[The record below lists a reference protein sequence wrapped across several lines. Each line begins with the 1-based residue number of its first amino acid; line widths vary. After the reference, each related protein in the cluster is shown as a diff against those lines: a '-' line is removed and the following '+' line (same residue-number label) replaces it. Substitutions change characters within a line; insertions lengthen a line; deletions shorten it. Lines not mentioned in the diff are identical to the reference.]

1 MESAHYVYYH
11 YYSHYLWSSGR
22 IDRDALGFNL
32 ILMNQ
37 ISFSQ
42 AAELHTI
49 SQDLER
55 ALLIYN
61 AKLTLLLNT
70 PANDSQEEMVKSM
83 QIAEISREIRAI
95 LKQLN
100 EDEGIAGI

>member
-1 MESAHYVYYH
+1 
-11 YYSHYLWSSGR
+11 
-22 IDRDALGFNL
+22 
-32 ILMNQ
+32 MNT

-49 SQDLER
+49 SEDLQR

-61 AKLTLLLNT
+61 AKLTLLFNT
-70 PANDSQEEMVKSM
+70 PANDPQEEMVKSM
-83 QIAEISREIRAI
+83 QIAEITREIRAI

-100 EDEGIAGI
+100 QDEGIAGI

>member
-1 MESAHYVYYH
+1 
-11 YYSHYLWSSGR
+11 
-22 IDRDALGFNL
+22 
-32 ILMNQ
+32 MNK

-49 SQDLER
+49 SEDLER

-61 AKLTLLLNT
+61 AKLTLLFNT
-70 PANDSQEEMVKSM
+70 PANDPQEEIVKSL
-83 QIAEISREIRAI
+83 QIYEITREIRAI

-100 EDEGIAGI
+100 QDEGIAGI

>member
-1 MESAHYVYYH
+1 
-11 YYSHYLWSSGR
+11 
-22 IDRDALGFNL
+22 
-32 ILMNQ
+32 MNK

-49 SQDLER
+49 SEDLER

-61 AKLTLLLNT
+61 AKLTLLFNT
-70 PANDSQEEMVKSM
+70 PANDPQEEIVKSL
-83 QIAEISREIRAI
+83 QIYEITREIRAI

-100 EDEGIAGI
+100 EEL